1 MDRRLPLG
9 AVYLGRKRSSFV
21 VWSPGS
27 EAVDVRILAPRT
39 LTVRLQKEAD
49 GYHHRILEG
58 IEPGTLYVYRL
69 DGLIERPDPAS
80 RCQPHGPSGPSCVTD
95 LRFAWKDSQWPG
107 MSLPDYI
114 IHEDSEHVAP
124 FHDLIPGLTR
134 LRDLG
139 ATVLSVR
146 LDAPPHLRPS
156 GLPFSVPTSLGGPVG
171 LKRLVDAC
179 HRQGLAIM
187 LGTPLC
193 KLGIVG
199 DPFVSFGPYF
209 RDRTL
214 NLDGPLS
221 DEVRRYFVECTLQW
235 FREFHVD
242 ALDVGNVD
250 CLADISPMPLLEEL
264 TRIVRDEATRIGRPL
279 YLVAQSERNDPRLI
293 RLREDGGIGL
303 DALRNRDFCLVLQ
316 GALSRERTTPPRE
329 FGKLEHLKK
338 AFLEGFVYSG
348 EFSPSRQRRHGRS
361 SRNLPGE
368 HFLVS
373 CPLPSAPGQ
382 KTDAAMEEQKLIG
395 AALFFSPFIPLLCI
409 EGVEAA
415 RSGSGHGMGP
425 FHCELA
431 RLRKELRSVGLLDKQ
446 CMGIL
451 GYEKEKV
458 LLARYWKEDEDL
470 IVLFN
475 VARKATV
482 VPFPIP
488 AGPWLLR
495 FNSADKRWKGPG
507 NQLPDTMNGGDADIP
522 LTLAARSCAVF
533 MRQRE
538 G

>member
-1 MDRRLPLG
+1 VDRRLPLG
-9 AVYLGRKRSSFV
+9 AVYLGRERSSFV

-27 EAVDVRILAPRT
+27 EVVDVRILAPRT
-39 LTVRLQKEAD
+39 RTVRLQRGAN

-95 LRFAWKDSQWPG
+95 PRFAWRDSRWPG
-107 MSLPDYI
+107 LPLTDYI
-114 IHEDSEHVAP
+114 IHEDSEHIAP
-124 FHDLIPGLTR
+124 FHDFIPGLSR

-156 GLPFSVPTSLGGPVG
+156 GLPYSVPTSLGGPVG
-171 LKRLVDAC
+171 LKRLVNGC
-179 HRQGLAIM
+179 HRRGLAIM
-187 LGTPLC
+187 LRTSLF
-193 KLGIVG
+193 KLGIEG

-209 RDRTL
+209 RDRIM

-221 DEVRRYFVECTLQW
+221 DEVRRYVVECALQW

-242 ALDVGNVD
+242 ALDVGDVD

-264 TRIVRDEATRIGRPL
+264 TCLIRDEAIRIGRPL

-303 DALRNRDFCLVLQ
+303 DALWNQDFCLALQ
-316 GALSRERTTPPRE
+316 EFLSRKRKSPLHD
-329 FGKLEHLKK
+329 FGKLQHLKK
-338 AFLEGFVYSG
+338 AFLEGFVCSG
-348 EFSPSRQRRHGRS
+348 EFSPSRQRRHGQS
-361 SRNLPGE
+361 SRNLPGDR
-368 HFLVS
+368 FLVS
-373 CPLPSAPGQ
+373 CLTPSGPGQ
-382 KTDAAMEEQKLIG
+382 RTEAAMEEQKLVG

-409 EGVEAA
+409 EGVEVV
-415 RSGSGHGMGP
+415 RSVSGLGMGP
-425 FHCELA
+425 FHCELV
-431 RLRKELRSVGLLDKQ
+431 RLRKELRSLGLLDKQ

-475 VARKATV
+475 VSRKATV
-482 VPFPIP
+482 VPLPIP

-507 NQLPDTMNGGDADIP
+507 NLLPYMMKGGDADIP
-522 LTLAARSCAVF
+522 LTLAALSCAVF
-533 MRQRE
+533 MRQR
-538 G
+538 GG

>member
-1 MDRRLPLG
+1 VDRRLPLG

-27 EAVDVRILAPRT
+27 EVVDLRILAPNTR
-39 LTVRLQKEAD
+39 TVRLQREAN

-58 IEPGTLYVYRL
+58 IEPGTRYVYRL

-80 RCQPHGPSGPSCVTD
+80 RYQPDGPSGPSCITD
-95 LRFAWKDSQWPG
+95 PRFAWKDSGWPG
-107 MSLPDYI
+107 LPLQDYI
-114 IHEDSEHVAP
+114 IHEDSERVAP
-124 FHDLIPGLTR
+124 FHDLIPGLSR

-156 GLPFSVPTSLGGPVG
+156 GLPYSVPASLGGPAG
-171 LKRLVDAC
+171 LKRLIDSC

-187 LGTPLC
+187 LGTPLF
-193 KLGIVG
+193 KLGIAG

-209 RDRTL
+209 RDRSI
-214 NLDGPLS
+214 NVDGPLS
-221 DEVRRYFVECTLQW
+221 DEVRRYFVECALQW

-242 ALDVGNVD
+242 ALDVGNID

-279 YLVAQSERNDPRLI
+279 HLVARSERNDPRLI
-293 RLREDGGIGL
+293 RLRENGGIGL
-303 DALRNRDFCLVLQ
+303 DALWNRDFCLALQ
-316 GALSRERTTPPRE
+316 GILSRERAPVPAHI
-329 FGKLEHLKK
+329 GKLEHLKK
-338 AFLEGFVYSG
+338 AFLEGFVCSG
-348 EFSPSRQRRHGRS
+348 EFSPSLQRRHGRS
-361 SRNLPGE
+361 SRNLPGDR
-368 HFLVS
+368 FLVS
-373 CPLPSAPGQ
+373 CPLPSGPGR
-382 KTDAAMEEQKLIG
+382 KTDAVEEQKLIG

-415 RSGSGHGMGP
+415 RTGSGHGMGS
-425 FHCELA
+425 FYGELA

-475 VARKATV
+475 VARKATA
-482 VPFPIP
+482 VPLPIP

-507 NQLPDTMNGGDADIP
+507 NPLPYMMNGRDADIP

-533 MRQRE
+533 MRRR
-538 G
+538 GA